1 MLIIPLA
8 PMDSCDLLYS
18 FTIEGIARL
27 DYELKVMNI
36 LEYEL
41 PEEGRIIRVDAITI
55 LLLCHVPMNHVHEL

>member
-8 PMDSCDLLYS
+8 PMNSYGLLYS

-27 DYELKVMNI
+27 DYKLKVINI
-36 LEYEL
+36 LEYKL
-41 PEEGRIIRVDAITI
+41 PEEGRIICIDVITI